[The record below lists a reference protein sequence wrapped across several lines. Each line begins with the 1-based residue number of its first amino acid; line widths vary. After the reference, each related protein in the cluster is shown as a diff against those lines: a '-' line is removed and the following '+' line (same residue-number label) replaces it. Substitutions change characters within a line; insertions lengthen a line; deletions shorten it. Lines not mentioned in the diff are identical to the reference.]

1 MDGSHEYVGARDEEE
16 AAENCWPN
24 REQIE
29 AMCQEFQR
37 GWNRQGEMM
46 RNQFA
51 HWRQASPHCPGPL
64 ADILRDH
71 K

>member
-1 MDGSHEYVGARDEEE
+1 MDGSREYVGARDEEE

-29 AMCQEFQR
+29 AICQEIQQ
-37 GWNRQGEMM
+37 GWTRQGERM

-51 HWRQASPHCPGPL
+51 HWRRAAPHCPGPL
-64 ADILRDH
+64 AEILRDH